1 MLALGGKDDVLGFG
15 RLCFKTLKD
24 TKVEKAK
31 VFRTLVRGL
40 SANWMNEFRS
50 LGEGVGWRRRLW

>member
-24 TKVEKAK
+24 TEVERAK

-40 SANWMNEFRS
+40 SDNWMNEFRS
-50 LGEGVGWRRRLW
+50 LKEGVGWRCRLW